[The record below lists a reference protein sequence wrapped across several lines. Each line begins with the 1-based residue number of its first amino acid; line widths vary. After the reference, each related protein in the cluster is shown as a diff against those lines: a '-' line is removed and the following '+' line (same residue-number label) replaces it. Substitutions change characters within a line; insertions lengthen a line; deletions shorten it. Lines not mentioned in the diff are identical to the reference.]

1 MISSRILIPIQKF
14 KDNQEIFFGDTGY
27 IVYQSDTIPEDLNWM
42 FLAIE
47 LDQKTRSNAELLSLV
62 LADNTISDVIDSI
75 INIAGVENSLMNAIT
90 KLTTFIAKSVTEILK
105 HDRDDQA
112 GLFLTSFIRK
122 EDYPFGKRDK
132 KNVPDLTANMFI
144 DYTIFGYKNP

>member
-1 MISSRILIPIQKF
+1 
-14 KDNQEIFFGDTGY
+14 
-27 IVYQSDTIPEDLNWM
+27 M

-122 EDYPFGKRDK
+122 EHYPFGKRDK
-132 KNVPDLTANMFI
+132 KNAPDLTANMFI